1 MLRTAIAAGAAVA
14 AGTAVAAVAAIA
26 PAAAHHSDAMFAADK
41 EVVLSGTVKEFQYTN
56 PHSWIQLVVPG
67 ATGPAVEWSIETGA
81 PIVLLRAGI
90 KPTALQPGDKI
101 TLRAHPMKNGTPGGS
116 LIDVKKEDG
125 TTLSLRGP
133 GGY

>member
-1 MLRTAIAAGAAVA
+1 MLRSSIFAIAAGAAVA
-14 AGTAVAAVAAIA
+14 AIGVVGAIA
-26 PAAAHHSDAMFAADK
+26 PAAAHHSDAMFASDK
-41 EVVLSGTVKEFQYTN
+41 EVVLNGTVKEFQYTN

-67 ATGPAVEWSIETGA
+67 AAGAPVEWSIETGA

-101 TLRAHPMKNGTPGGS
+101 TLRAHPLKDGGAGGS
-116 LIDVKKEDG
+116 LIDVKKQDG
-125 TTLSLRGP
+125 STLSLRGP